1 MDHCSTD
8 ISPADGHLR
17 ATVAKLL
24 PSHARI
30 PLHYRRIAE
39 QLSAWEL
46 PTHLVQTGLLMRH
59 IERGVVD
66 LDQLGT
72 LLGTEATEIA
82 EALRDIHLAT
92 PRPSQQQIEHI
103 WRLYMLAQRHWPATI
118 LKLTSLLVHSH
129 QSLDS
134 NVPVQPETLSAAAY
148 ICARLG
154 MWETRAELLNTRV
167 RLSDP
172 HLAQRT
178 RELLHTSE
186 PAREQFFATIKNDLH
201 TLLHSYGVTAHIER
215 RARPVYQ
222 LVDDGLERAKQTS
235 HWIDTVMVLIEN
247 VQDCYRALGAINQS
261 YPVVGAQL
269 RDYVGGPKENG
280 YQAIHTTVQFSSE
293 TLDYPP
299 TPIEIRIATPA
310 MDYYNHKGFL
320 AYLSAKVVPVQR
332 PTTSGN
338 YARWLR
344 SYQQTS
350 SEIFVFTPRG
360 VPVFLPNNATV
371 LDFAVRV
378 HSQLGVYCRGALV
391 NGHRVLP
398 SERLERGDIC
408 EVLIDQ
414 HTAPI
419 DQRLLH
425 TATTKTARSRI
436 RRALQQ
442 DQTGVTRGRQ
452 IFRDTLAKQLEAYE
466 IQTSE
471 ARLEQHMTTF
481 CQTRGY
487 QSPDAFY
494 RAIARGETSP
504 DQLIG
509 EIINSILIAQI
520 DFTSLPQEIRVAT
533 QQVRLAFCCQ
543 PHPPL
548 PAVAVPIH
556 AGKMVKIH
564 RLDCHRVRAPLYPIE
579 WRPIDHHVYVV
590 DMLYESW
597 DRPGLLHEV
606 TTAINQIRG
615 LNIRTFQANIPEPG
629 LARMQISVE
638 VPDKQAIDQLR
649 YLLENLTEQR
659 RLELRTVALIDGEV
673 QTSTPLDNPYSPQ
686 PVGQWPF
693 FVGRTNE
700 VREILT
706 HLEQTS
712 GARHILIRGPKRV
725 GKSSLLEHL
734 SRYHLNHFQ
743 VLPLLNLQRL
753 PTDELRFPQ
762 LICRF
767 SAMIVQNLGRHA
779 KVTAL
784 RVEDIMHD
792 PIDAFAHFLQTIMQQ
807 HQTERFIM
815 LIDELGTVV
824 SRLQSRDQVLEFFEQ
839 WRALLNNPQVYQC
852 ISYIVVLPDVALEQP
867 NVDTPVSV
875 HIWPTL
881 RVGELGY
888 PIRMSILEVQ
898 DASDLITTPIKNHFV
913 YTSDDLQYLL
923 TQTGGHPYYI
933 HLVCSHILTTIQMQ
947 QRRTGDLS
955 VRSKQVIPTPL
966 IQQACDTVAMNDD
979 AFYHILADTTPATRV
994 VLHLI
999 AASKKPTE
1007 GVRTTQLRTK
1017 LKRIDTRHGEH
1028 TITQALGERP
1038 DLLGTIEGD
1047 ICIRAEL
1054 VARWLRRH
1062 PDITYVR
1069 D

>member
-1 MDHCSTD
+1 MDHCSAD
-8 ISPADGHLR
+8 ISPADGHLS

-24 PSHARI
+24 PSYTRI
-30 PLHYRRIAE
+30 PIHYRRVAE

-59 IERGVVD
+59 LERGAIH
-66 LDQLGT
+66 LDQLEE
-72 LLGTEATEIA
+72 LLGPEATEIA
-82 EALRDIHLAT
+82 EALRDMHLAM
-92 PRPSQQQIEHI
+92 PRPSQQQVEQI
-103 WRLYMLAQRHWPATI
+103 WRLYTLAQRHWPATI
-118 LKLTSLLVHSH
+118 LKLTSLLVYTY
-129 QSLDS
+129 QSSDS
-134 NVPVQPETLSAAAY
+134 NVSVQPETLSAAAY

-172 HLAQRT
+172 HLANRA
-178 RELLHTSE
+178 RELLQTTE
-186 PAREQFFATIKNDLH
+186 PVREQFFATIKSDIYALF
-201 TLLHSYGVTAHIER
+201 HSYRITAHIER
-215 RARPVYQ
+215 RARPIYQ
-222 LVDDGLERAKQTS
+222 LVDDGLERAKQTP
-235 HWIDTVMVLIEN
+235 HWIDTIMVLIEN
-247 VQDCYRALGAINQS
+247 VQDCYRVLGAINQS

-299 TPIEIRIATPA
+299 TPVEIRIATPA

-320 AYLSAKVVPVQR
+320 AYLSAKVVPVRR
-332 PTTSGN
+332 PTPSDD

-360 VPVFLPNNATV
+360 VPVFLPNNATA

-419 DQRLLH
+419 DQRLLQA
-425 TATTKTARSRI
+425 ATTKTARSRI

-442 DQTGVTRGRQ
+442 DQTGVVRGRQ

-466 IQTSE
+466 LQTSE
-471 ARLEQHMTTF
+471 ARLEQHMTSF

-487 QSPDAFY
+487 QSADAFY

-504 DQLIG
+504 NQLIG
-509 EIINSILIAQI
+509 EIVNSMLVAQI
-520 DFTSLPQEIRVAT
+520 DFVSLPQEIRMAT

-548 PAVAVPIH
+548 PVVAVPTH
-556 AGKMVKIH
+556 SGKIVKIH
-564 RLDCHRVRAPLYPIE
+564 RLDCHRVRAPLYPVE
-579 WRPIDHHVYVV
+579 WCPIDHHVYVV

-606 TTAINQIRG
+606 TTAIHQIQG
-615 LNIRTFQANIPEPG
+615 LNIRTVQADIPEPG
-629 LARMQISVE
+629 LARLRLSVE
-638 VPDKQAIDQLR
+638 VPNKHDIEQLR
-649 YLLENLTEQR
+649 LLLEGLTEQR

-706 HLEQTS
+706 HLEQTR

-753 PTDELRFPQ
+753 PTQELCFPH
-762 LICRF
+762 LISRF
-767 SAMIVQNLGRHA
+767 SALIVQTLGRHA

-784 RVEDIMHD
+784 QVEDIMHD

-807 HQTERFIM
+807 HQTERFIV

-824 SRLQSRDQVLEFFEQ
+824 SRLQNNDQVREFFEQ
-839 WRALLNNPQVYQC
+839 WRALLNNPQVCQC

-867 NVDTPVSV
+867 DTDTPMSV
-875 HIWPTL
+875 RIWPTL

-888 PIRMSILEVQ
+888 PIRMSILDVH
-898 DASDLITTPIKNHFV
+898 DASDLIITPIKNHFA

-933 HLVCSHILTTIQMQ
+933 HLVCSHILTAIQTQ
-947 QRRTGDLS
+947 QRRTVDLS
-955 VRSKQVIPTPL
+955 VRSKQVIPTAL
-966 IQQACDTVAMNDD
+966 VYQACDVVAMNDD
-979 AFYHILADTTPATRV
+979 AFYHTLADTTSATRA

-999 AASKKPTE
+999 AASKKPTK
-1007 GVRTTQLRTK
+1007 GLRATQLRTR
-1017 LKRIDTRHGEH
+1017 LRRLDTKYGAH
-1028 TITQALGERP
+1028 TVTQALGERP
-1038 DLLGTIEGD
+1038 DLLDTIEGD
-1047 ICIRAEL
+1047 ICIRVEL

-1062 PDITYVR
+1062 PDITHMK